1 MCISHFILISNTL
14 IYLNHKEKTKKAL
27 DRGVAPINYARNE
40 MVNERLLMNKSIS
53 EKRRF
58 GVTKKQVFG
67 CVTHTPFNGV
77 YTMSTVMTVAEL
89 LRACS
94 FDLIP
99 AHLKVLYK
107 EIQRVASPSRRQG
120 FEDYCYKHLTAST
133 DISGV
138 IPPVLI
144 GCMSEVDIE
153 FSDDPRFN
161 DMLVI
166 QPDENF
172 VVDGVNRLSTVA
184 TILGGYDQ
192 SLLKNIKESDA
203 RLKRRVELSVLL
215 QELSVQVLF
224 IFRKDKALSEADFS
238 QIFADVNGQATP
250 MSTNKLM
257 KLARTDDVVMFAR
270 EISVLPI
277 VTSHGGM
284 SFDANTIT
292 VKSEFVLTLNTVTRF
307 ILGALGGERMQGK
320 VRGVR
325 EMSDGAILSKRHL
338 DPIRS
343 DLILF
348 FETWID
354 CQGDVYSQ
362 DRQGFQLVAT
372 LIQGLGLVFH
382 NLWVTYESLAPAERT
397 NYIYQ
402 AARKLGKLDYSRMAA
417 HWSDCTCVSLNENGM
432 YIVNTGGSTS
442 RKGFATHLS
451 NKLGVQYRSR

>member
-1 MCISHFILISNTL
+1 M
-14 IYLNHKEKTKKAL
+14 
-27 DRGVAPINYARNE
+27 
-40 MVNERLLMNKSIS
+40 MNKFIS
-53 EKRRF
+53 EKQRF
-58 GVTKKQVFG
+58 GATTKQVFG
-67 CVTHTPFNGV
+67 SVTHTSFNGV
-77 YTMSTVMTVAEL
+77 YTMSTVMTVADL
-89 LRACS
+89 LRSCS

-99 AHLKVLYK
+99 QHLKILYK

-120 FEDYCYKHLTAST
+120 FEDYCYKHLTSST
-133 DISGV
+133 EISGV

-144 GCMSEVDIE
+144 GCMSEVETE
-153 FSDDPRFN
+153 FSDDPRIN
-161 DMLVI
+161 DVLVM
-166 QPDENF
+166 QPDKNF
-172 VVDGVNRLSTVA
+172 VVDGVNRLSTIA

-192 SLLKNIKESDA
+192 SLLKKIKESDA
-203 RLKRRVELSVLL
+203 RLKRRVELSRLL

-270 EISVLPI
+270 EISMLPI
-277 VTSHGGM
+277 ISSHGGM
-284 SFDANTIT
+284 SLDGNTVT
-292 VKSEFVLTLNTVTRF
+292 TNSEFILTLNTVTRF

-325 EMSDGAILSKRHL
+325 EMADGAILSQKHL

-354 CQGDVYSQ
+354 YQGDNYSQ
-362 DRQGFQLVAT
+362 DRTGFQLVAT

-382 NLWVTYESLAPAERT
+382 NLWITYESLAPAERT
-397 NYIYQ
+397 NLLYQ
-402 AARKLGKLDYSRMAA
+402 AAKKLGSLDYSRIAT
-417 HWSDCTCVSLNENGM
+417 HWSDCSCVSLNENGS

-442 RKGFATHLS
+442 RKGFAKHLS
-451 NKLGVQYRSR
+451 NRLGVQYRSR

>member
-1 MCISHFILISNTL
+1 MIRASPRSIMR
-14 IYLNHKEKTKKAL
+14 IYKIAKEK
-27 DRGVAPINYARNE
+27 
-40 MVNERLLMNKSIS
+40 LLMNKLIN
-53 EKRRF
+53 ENRRF
-58 GVTKKQVFG
+58 GATTKQVFG

-133 DISGV
+133 EVSGV

-144 GCMSEVDIE
+144 GCMSEVEIE
-153 FSDDPRFN
+153 LSDDPRFN
-161 DMLVI
+161 DILVM

-172 VVDGVNRLSTVA
+172 VVDGVNRLSTAA

-203 RLKRRVELSVLL
+203 RLKRRVELSTLL

-224 IFRKDKALSEADFS
+224 IFRKDQALSEADFS
-238 QIFADVNGQATP
+238 QIFSDVNGQATP

-257 KLARTDDVVMFAR
+257 KLARTDDVIIFAR

-277 VTSHGGM
+277 VVSHGGM
-284 SFDANTIT
+284 SFDANTVT

-325 EMSDGAILSKRHL
+325 EMDDGAILSKKHL

-343 DLILF
+343 DLTLF
-348 FETWID
+348 LETWID

-362 DRQGFQLVAT
+362 DRAGFQLVAT

-382 NLWVTYESLAPAERT
+382 NLWIIYESLAPAERT
-397 NYIYQ
+397 NHIYQ
-402 AARKLGKLDYSRMAA
+402 AARKLGNLDYSRMAT
-417 HWSDCTCVSLNENGM
+417 HWSDCSCVSLNENGI

-442 RKGFATHLS
+442 RKGFAMHLS
-451 NKLGVQYRSR
+451 NRLGIQYRSR